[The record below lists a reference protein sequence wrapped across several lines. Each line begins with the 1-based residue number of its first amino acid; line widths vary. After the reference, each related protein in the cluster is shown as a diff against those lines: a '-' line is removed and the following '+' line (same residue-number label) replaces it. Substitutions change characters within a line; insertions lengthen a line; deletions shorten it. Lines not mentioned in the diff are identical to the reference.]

1 MPPAG
6 RLEAQPFL
14 QATVAVVPVEEIK
27 ILEEDTQNGGAEG
40 AEETV
45 SAEILALDLA
55 ADRRADLVEDRV
67 ENASVLE
74 TQCSL
79 AEVSEAAVDPG
90 LMARPPEQV
99 VRPDLL
105 VLLEQVILLLE
116 MPEAG
121 VARAEQEQVVPVV
134 SAVPAVSEVAE
145 VAVEELAPLM
155 VVLEDRAGMGSSR
168 SLLTSKENGHS
179 IIISPHRNCWTTLQR
194 RRR

>member
-1 MPPAG
+1 M
-6 RLEAQPFL
+6 
-14 QATVAVVPVEEIK
+14 VVPVEEIK

-45 SAEILALDLA
+45 SAEILALDPA
-55 ADRRADLVEDRV
+55 ADRRADLVEDLV

-74 TQCSL
+74 TLCSL
-79 AEVSEAAVDPG
+79 VEASEAAVDPG